1 MALGS
6 EDHGLRLPNP
16 PPLLHTRA
24 QFDRPG
30 TPDAFTSPPQTP
42 QGSPSKSRLPP
53 GALDLPNVFDKAMKL
68 TPNTPKPTYNHY
80 NHPMFSADKSDIS
93 VNESVIHQT
102 PPSPTRRSN
111 KENTPPNSAR
121 LTKDLG
127 SIPTAAALSRQ
138 EPYTQRD
145 QTTKRQVQMRGLT
158 PEEIEKL
165 AQPKVKRLVNVTQ
178 LCKFSSN
185 PRPAP
190 LPNYPD
196 FLDHYFDLLSY
207 VHNRQTRH
215 AQFKTAYPDPPITP
229 EEEHEPALLKY
240 LGRERAHLRKRR
252 TRLRQGDFQIL
263 TQVGQGGYGQ
273 VYLAQ
278 KKDTREVCALKVMSK
293 KLLFKLDE
301 IRHILTERDILTA
314 AKSDWLVKLL
324 YAFQDDTQI
333 YLAMEYVPGGDFRT
347 LLNNTGVLH
356 NRHARFYIAEMFSCI
371 DALHILGYIH
381 RDLKPENFLIDSTGH
396 VKLTDFGLAAGML
409 SPGKIESMR
418 VKLEEVGNTPV
429 PFGRPMEQRT
439 MAERRQGYQSLRQRE
454 VNYAKSIVG
463 SPDYMAPEVL
473 KGEEYDF
480 TVDYWSL
487 GCMLFEALAGYPPF
501 AGAAVEETWQNL
513 KRWQKVLRKPVYEDP
528 NYFLSRR
535 TWDLI
540 TRLVAGKDT
549 RFKNIKEIHA
559 HDYFAEVDF
568 ASLREQRAPF
578 VPELDSETDAGYF
591 DDFSSEA
598 DMAKYKEV
606 HDKQRALEDMAD
618 RDDKM
623 SKGLFVGFTFRYV
636 SPYHP
641 ITSDTENIPLT
652 TIQSPQTCRRQQWS
666 QQLTPETDRHRRH
679 IRDDVLR
686 SSNSGL
692 RDSELDLGFYVPDSR
707 DILVFASFFFSCLLL
722 SSTRYI
728 FSSMGGLLLF
738 VSYRLRSSLLVSLD
752 EISTV
757 YELFNFNVN
766 YIRQSLIPNS

>member
-1 MALGS
+1 MALNIDTSDRSGF
-6 EDHGLRLPNP
+6 RLPHP

-24 QFDRPG
+24 GNELLDRPS
-30 TPDAFTSPPQTP
+30 TPANTAFTSPVQTP
-42 QGSPSKSRLPP
+42 QGSPSKNRLPP
-53 GALDLPNVFDKAMKL
+53 GAIDLPNVFEKALKL
-68 TPNTPKPTYNHY
+68 NPTSPAKNTNNHY
-80 NHPMFSADKSDIS
+80 NHPMFSPPRAGEDF
-93 VNESVIHQT
+93 NESVIRQ
-102 PPSPTRRSN
+102 PPASPTRRSN
-111 KENTPPNSAR
+111 KENTPPNSTRFA
-121 LTKDLG
+121 KDLG
-127 SIPTAAALSRQ
+127 PNPAAAAISRNELYQ
-138 EPYTQRD
+138 TRDLESIQR
-145 QTTKRQVQMRGLT
+145 RQVPMRGLT
-158 PEEIEKL
+158 PEELEKL
-165 AQPKVKRLVNVTQ
+165 QNPRVKRLVNVTQ
-178 LCKFSSN
+178 L
-185 PRPAP
+185 
-190 LPNYPD
+190 Y

-207 VHNRQTRH
+207 VHNRQNRYT
-215 AQFKTAYPDPPITP
+215 QFRAAYPEPPLTSM
-229 EEEHEPALLKY
+229 EEYEPALMKY

-252 TRLRQGDFQIL
+252 TRLRQHDFQIL

-314 AKSDWLVKLL
+314 AKSEWLVKLL
-324 YAFQDDTQI
+324 YAFQDEDQI

-371 DALHILGYIH
+371 DALHALGYIH

-409 SPGKIESMR
+409 NPGKIESMR

-439 MAERRQGYQSLRQRE
+439 VTERRQGYRSLRERQ

-501 AGAAVEETWQNL
+501 AGSTVDETWQNL
-513 KRWQKVLRKPVYEDP
+513 KNWQKVLRKPVYEDP

-540 TRLVAGKDT
+540 TKLVAAKDQ
-549 RFKNIKEIHA
+549 RFKNIQEIHS
-559 HDYFAEVDF
+559 HDYFSEVDF
-568 ASLREQRAPF
+568 GRLREQRAPF

-591 DDFSSEA
+591 DDFTNEA

-606 HDKQRALEDMAD
+606 HDKQRALEEMAE
-618 RDDKM
+618 RDEKM
-623 SKGLFVGFTFRYV
+623 GKGLFVGFTFR
-636 SPYHP
+636 
-641 ITSDTENIPLT
+641 
-652 TIQSPQTCRRQQWS
+652 
-666 QQLTPETDRHRRH
+666 HRKPAM
-679 IRDDVLR
+679 DGMGR
-686 SSNSGL
+686 SSPRKPIATDG
-692 RDSELDLGFYVPDSR
+692 
-707 DILVFASFFFSCLLL
+707 SFGTMF
-722 SSTRYI
+722 
-728 FSSMGGLLLF
+728 
-738 VSYRLRSSLLVSLD
+738 
-752 EISTV
+752 
-757 YELFNFNVN
+757 
-766 YIRQSLIPNS
+766 